1 MSRHRASMIALTVV
15 LGGSLANARPQATP
29 LSGGVEPQGAAT
41 GPTQLIIGGEVRRVL
56 GSGAFVLED
65 ARADEGE
72 LLVLAPD
79 AESTPIPGAAVI
91 ARGLFRRFE
100 PPELD
105 RMPTWTEIDPATREP
120 FAARPILLADSL
132 TTAAGRS
139 LMRRPLVPLRLQ
151 ALQSPVVSARQ
162 PASINLHPGGLARL
176 IDEVGGRLVTLPRAR
191 VIAVLNPQVLLIE
204 SASPLQATI
213 GMLDRVLV
221 LIGGAELRVDAASLR
236 GADVR
241 VAGTA
246 RTLLGAQVTGEV
258 AWPRELT
265 PDMVKRLEIR
275 AAVLATSVRT
285 ADGVELTR
293 RHERSDP
300 QASRDSLRSSVP
312 AGRSSTVQSMPG
324 VARGPQ

>member
-1 MSRHRASMIALTVV
+1 MSRQSASMIAVML
-15 LGGSLANARPQATP
+15 LAGGSLAGAREQ
-29 LSGGVEPQGAAT
+29 AAT
-41 GPTQLIIGGEVRRVL
+41 TGPAQLIIGGEVRRVL

-72 LLVLAPD
+72 LLVLVPG

-100 PPELD
+100 QAELD
-105 RMPTWTEIDPATREP
+105 RMPIWTEIDSTTRQP
-120 FAARPILLADSL
+120 FAARPILFADSL
-132 TTAAGRS
+132 TTAGGRS
-139 LMRRPLVPLRLQ
+139 LMRRPVLPLRPLVH
-151 ALQSPVVSARQ
+151 QSPVAASRQ
-162 PASINLHPGGLARL
+162 PAPINLHPGGLARL
-176 IDEVGGRLVTLPRAR
+176 IDEVGGRLVSLPRAR
-191 VIAVLNPQVLLIE
+191 VIAMLNPQILLVE

-221 LIGGAELRVDAASLR
+221 LVGGAELRVDAALLR
-236 GADVR
+236 GTDVR

-246 RTLLGAQVTGEV
+246 RTLLGAQVSGEV
-258 AWPRELT
+258 PWPRELT

-293 RHERSDP
+293 RLERSD
-300 QASRDSLRSSVP
+300 
-312 AGRSSTVQSMPG
+312 
-324 VARGPQ
+324 

>member
-1 MSRHRASMIALTVV
+1 MIAVTIV
-15 LGGSLANARPQATP
+15 LGGAMAGARGQETT
-29 LSGGVEPQGAAT
+29 T

-65 ARADEGE
+65 PRADEGE

-79 AESTPIPGAAVI
+79 AESTPNPGAAVI
-91 ARGLFRRFE
+91 ARGLVRRFE
-100 PPELD
+100 QAELD
-105 RMPTWTEIDPATREP
+105 KIRTWTEIDPATRES
-120 FAARPILLADSL
+120 FAARPILLADAL

-139 LMRRPLVPLRLQ
+139 LMRRPSVPLRLL
-151 ALQSPVVSARQ
+151 ALQSPVVSAR
-162 PASINLHPGGLARL
+162 PPTAINLHPGGLARL
-176 IDEVGGRLVTLPRAR
+176 IDEVGGRPVTLPRAR
-191 VIAVLNPQVLLIE
+191 VIAVLNPQALLIE

-221 LIGGAELRVDAASLR
+221 LIGDAELRVDAASLT
-236 GADVR
+236 GADVH

-246 RTLLGAQVTGEV
+246 RTVLGAQVTSEV

-285 ADGVELTR
+285 SDGVELTR
-293 RHERSDP
+293 RRERPD
-300 QASRDSLRSSVP
+300 
-312 AGRSSTVQSMPG
+312 
-324 VARGPQ
+324 

>member
-1 MSRHRASMIALTVV
+1 MSRQRASMIALMLLLV
-15 LGGSLANARPQATP
+15 GSLADAREQ
-29 LSGGVEPQGAAT
+29 AAT
-41 GPTQLIIGGEVRRVL
+41 TGPAQLIIGGEVRRVL

-79 AESTPIPGAAVI
+79 AESTPIPGVAVI
-91 ARGLFRRFE
+91 ARGPIRRFE
-100 PPELD
+100 QAELD
-105 RMPTWTEIDPATREP
+105 RMPIWTEIDPATRQP

-132 TTAAGRS
+132 TTATGRS
-139 LMRRPLVPLRLQ
+139 LMRRPVLPLRPLAQ
-151 ALQSPVVSARQ
+151 QSPVVASRQ
-162 PASINLHPGGLARL
+162 PAPINLHPGGLARL
-176 IDEVGGRLVTLPRAR
+176 IEEVGGRLVTLPRAR
-191 VIAVLNPQVLLIE
+191 VLAVLNPQILLIE

-221 LIGGAELRVDAASLR
+221 LIGGAELRVDAALLR
-236 GADVR
+236 GTDVH

-258 AWPRELT
+258 PWPRELT

-275 AAVLATSVRT
+275 AAVLATSIRT

-293 RHERSDP
+293 RLERSD
-300 QASRDSLRSSVP
+300 
-312 AGRSSTVQSMPG
+312 
-324 VARGPQ
+324 

>member
-1 MSRHRASMIALTVV
+1 MSRHRASMVAVTIL
-15 LGGSLANARPQATP
+15 LGGSPAGAREQA
-29 LSGGVEPQGAAT
+29 AAT
-41 GPTQLIIGGEVRRVL
+41 GPTQLIIGGQVRRVL

-91 ARGLFRRFE
+91 ARGLLRRFE
-100 PPELD
+100 EAELD
-105 RMPTWTEIDPATREP
+105 RMRIWTEIDPATREP

-139 LMRRPLVPLRLQ
+139 LMRGPLLPLRPLAQ
-151 ALQSPVVSARQ
+151 ASPAVASRQ
-162 PASINLHPGGLARL
+162 PTSINLHPGGLAQL
-176 IDEVGGRLVTLPRAR
+176 IDEVGGRPVLLPRAR
-191 VIAVLNPQVLLIE
+191 VIAVLNPQVLLVE

-221 LIGGAELRVDAASLR
+221 LIGGAELRVDAASLT
-236 GADVR
+236 GADVS

-246 RTLLGAQVTGEV
+246 RTLLGARVTGEV

-265 PDMVKRLEIR
+265 PDTVKRLEIR

-285 ADGVELTR
+285 ADGVDLTR
-293 RHERSDP
+293 RHERSD
-300 QASRDSLRSSVP
+300 
-312 AGRSSTVQSMPG
+312 
-324 VARGPQ
+324 

>member
-1 MSRHRASMIALTVV
+1 MSRHIASMIAVTVV
-15 LGGSLANARPQATP
+15 LGGSSADARDQAAP
-29 LSGGVEPQGAAT
+29 LELQAAVT
-41 GPTQLIIGGEVRRVL
+41 DPAQLIFGGEVRRVL

-65 ARADEGE
+65 PRADDGE

-100 PPELD
+100 QAQLD
-105 RMPTWTEIDPATREP
+105 SMRTWTEIDPETRQP

-139 LMRRPLVPLRLQ
+139 LMRHAILPPRPLARR
-151 ALQSPVVSARQ
+151 SPIVASRE
-162 PASINLHPGGLARL
+162 PASINLHPGGLAQL
-176 IDEVGGRLVTLPRAR
+176 IDEVGGRPVTLRRAR
-191 VIAVLNPQVLLIE
+191 VIAVINPQVLLIE

-221 LIGGAELRVDAASLR
+221 LIGGAELRVDAGSLR
-236 GADVR
+236 GADVH

-246 RTLLGAQVTGEV
+246 RTLLGAQVSGEI

-293 RHERSDP
+293 REERPD
-300 QASRDSLRSSVP
+300 
-312 AGRSSTVQSMPG
+312 
-324 VARGPQ
+324 

>member
-1 MSRHRASMIALTVV
+1 MSRHIASMIAVTVV
-15 LGGSLANARPQATP
+15 LGGSLADARERAAL
-29 LSGGVEPQGAAT
+29 LSLHSTIPRPGGVELQAAAT
-41 GPTQLIIGGEVRRVL
+41 GPTQLIIGGQVRRVL

-65 ARADEGE
+65 PRADAGE

-100 PPELD
+100 QPELD
-105 RMPTWTEIDPATREP
+105 RLRTWTEIDPATREP
-120 FAARPILLADSL
+120 FAARPILLANSL

-139 LMRRPLVPLRLQ
+139 LMRHPVLPLRPPAQ
-151 ALQSPVVSARQ
+151 RSPIVSARQ
-162 PASINLHPGGLARL
+162 PEPINLRPGGLAQL
-176 IDEVGGRLVTLPRAR
+176 IDEVGGRPVTLLRAR
-191 VIAVLNPQVLLIE
+191 VIAVINPQVLLIE

-221 LIGGAELRVDAASLR
+221 LIDDAELRVDAGSLR
-236 GADVR
+236 GADVH

-246 RTLLGAQVTGEV
+246 RTLLGAQVSGEI

-265 PDMVKRLEIR
+265 PDTVKRLEIR

-293 RHERSDP
+293 RLERPD
-300 QASRDSLRSSVP
+300 
-312 AGRSSTVQSMPG
+312 
-324 VARGPQ
+324 

>member
-1 MSRHRASMIALTVV
+1 MSRHIASMIAVTVV
-15 LGGSLANARPQATP
+15 LGGAMADAREQET
-29 LSGGVEPQGAAT
+29 AT

-72 LLVLAPD
+72 LLVLAPE
-79 AESTPIPGAAVI
+79 AESTPNPGAAVI
-91 ARGLFRRFE
+91 ARGLLRRFE
-100 PPELD
+100 EAELAGM
-105 RMPTWTEIDPATREP
+105 RIWTGIDPATRES

-139 LMRRPLVPLRLQ
+139 LMRRPSVPLRPL
-151 ALQSPVVSARQ
+151 ALQSPVVSARP
-162 PASINLHPGGLARL
+162 PAPINLHPGGLARL
-176 IDEVGGRLVTLPRAR
+176 IDEVGGRPVTLPRAR

-213 GMLDRVLV
+213 GLLNRVLV
-221 LIGGAELRVDAASLR
+221 LIGDAELRVDAASLT
-236 GADVR
+236 GADVH

-246 RTLLGAQVTGEV
+246 RTVLGAQVTSEV

-265 PDMVKRLEIR
+265 PDMIKRLEIR

-285 ADGVELTR
+285 SDGVELTR
-293 RHERSDP
+293 RRERPD
-300 QASRDSLRSSVP
+300 
-312 AGRSSTVQSMPG
+312 
-324 VARGPQ
+324 

>member
-1 MSRHRASMIALTVV
+1 MSRHIASMTALTV
-15 LGGSLANARPQATP
+15 LLAGSLATAREQAAP
-29 LSGGVEPQGAAT
+29 LSGGVEPQAAAT
-41 GPTQLIIGGEVRRVL
+41 GPAQLIIGGEVRRVL
-56 GSGAFVLED
+56 GSRAFVLD
-65 ARADEGE
+65 DPRADDGE

-79 AESTPIPGAAVI
+79 AESTPIPRAAVI

-100 PPELD
+100 QAELD
-105 RMPTWTEIDPATREP
+105 RMRTWTEIDPAIRQP
-120 FAARPILLADSL
+120 FAARPILLANSL

-139 LMRRPLVPLRLQ
+139 LMGRALLPLRPLARR
-151 ALQSPVVSARQ
+151 SPVVSSRQ
-162 PASINLHPGGLARL
+162 PAPINLHPGGLARL

-191 VIAVLNPQVLLIE
+191 VIAVLNPQILMIE
-204 SASPLQATI
+204 SASPLPATI

-221 LIGGAELRVDAASLR
+221 LIGGAELRVDAASLT
-236 GADVR
+236 GADVH

-246 RTLLGAQVTGEV
+246 RTLLGVRVTSEV

-293 RHERSDP
+293 PHERSD
-300 QASRDSLRSSVP
+300 
-312 AGRSSTVQSMPG
+312 
-324 VARGPQ
+324 

>member
-1 MSRHRASMIALTVV
+1 MSRDRALTIALTI
-15 LGGSLANARPQATP
+15 LLAGSRADAREQAASP
-29 LSGGVEPQGAAT
+29 SGPGEGQAAS
-41 GPTQLIIGGEVRRVL
+41 PMQLIIGGEVRRVL

-79 AESTPIPGAAVI
+79 AESTPVRGAAVI
-91 ARGLFRRFE
+91 ARGLLRTFE
-100 PPELD
+100 QAELD
-105 RMPTWTEIDPATREP
+105 RMSIWTEIESATREP

-139 LMRRPLVPLRLQ
+139 LMRRPLVLPRPL
-151 ALQSPVVSARQ
+151 ALRSPVV
-162 PASINLHPGGLARL
+162 ASRPPTPINLHPGGLARL
-176 IDEVGGRLVTLPRAR
+176 IDEVGGRPVTLPRAR

-204 SASPLQATI
+204 SASPLQATS

-221 LIGGAELRVDAASLR
+221 LIGGAELRVDAASLS
-236 GADVR
+236 GADVH

-258 AWPRELT
+258 PWPRQLT
-265 PDMVKRLEIR
+265 PDMIKRLEIR

-293 RHERSDP
+293 R
-300 QASRDSLRSSVP
+300 
-312 AGRSSTVQSMPG
+312 
-324 VARGPQ
+324 